1 MKKKK
6 KALWEKTCDFKNTK
20 GLILLN
26 SKYDGLNGDIFNYGL
41 NYRFFKGIQSN
52 FLYLPWYM

>member
-6 KALWEKTCDFKNTK
+6 KKHCGEKKPRDFKNTK

-26 SKYDGLNGDIFNYGL
+26 SKYDGLNGE
-41 NYRFFKGIQSN
+41 
-52 FLYLPWYM
+52 FLTNV